1 MDGLIPGRW
10 YNQPG
15 QNFIPAKTRMFNR
28 PLDLRLQNKYYSLF
42 TRYLTSD
49 SMVAKQ
55 LTQPNSKNLYI
66 KSRHPVCSKV
76 PS

>member
-15 QNFIPAKTRMFNR
+15 QNFMLAKTRMFIR
-28 PLDLRLQNKYYSLF
+28 PLNLRLQNKYYSLF

-49 SMVAKQ
+49 FMVAKQ
-55 LTQPNSKNLYI
+55 LTQRNSKNFYI
-66 KSRHPVCSKV
+66 KRQHPVCSKV